1 MDQLFA
7 PPRTPLEQQR
17 MRQAHRAAARALLP
31 PAAQGPE
38 SWGWQGRTLSRRVGD
53 RWLRVVSQL
62 LAKPVSRLWD
72 GAAAAD
78 AALPRAIPRPRLVDV
93 MDWTARGHRYRAEV
107 SELVPWPVL
116 QRGGPVLEHE
126 AGLPDVWWTELRGAL
141 TALAG
146 ISTGRIAVRQDWID
160 RNFPT
165 YLGIPPVQITAWVTG
180 HADLHWG
187 NLSADH
193 LVIFDW
199 ESWGRVPRGY
209 DEGLLHAYSLATT
222 PRTAAR
228 IRKEFAHV
236 LDTTHGRIGELVAL
250 AQLLQVA
257 GRGHHPELRG
267 DLDLR
272 AQHLTRQL
280 AR

>member
-1 MDQLFA
+1 MNQLFA
-7 PPRTPLEQQR
+7 PPRTPAEQQR
-17 MRQAHRAAARALLP
+17 MRQAHQAAARALLL
-31 PAAQGPE
+31 PAAHGPE
-38 SWGWQGRTLSRRVGD
+38 SWGWQGRTLSRRAGS
-53 RWLRVVSQL
+53 RWLRVVSQPQD
-62 LAKPVSRLWD
+62 KPVSRLWD

-78 AALPRAIPRPRLVDV
+78 ATLPRAIPRPRLVDV
-93 MDWTARGHRYRAEV
+93 MDWTAGTHRYRAEV

-126 AGLPDVWWTELRGAL
+126 AGPPDVWWNELRGAL
-141 TALAG
+141 TALTAVC
-146 ISTGRIAVRQDWID
+146 TDRVAVRQAWID

-165 YLGIPPVQITAWVTG
+165 FLGIPPVQITAWVTG

-199 ESWGRVPRGY
+199 ESWGMVPHGY
-209 DEGLLHAYSLATT
+209 DEGLLHAYSLAT

-228 IRKEFAHV
+228 VRQEFAHV
-236 LDTTHGRIGELVAL
+236 LDTPHGRIGELVAL

-257 GRGHHPELRG
+257 DRGHHPELKG
-267 DLDLR
+267 DLELR
-272 AQHLTRQL
+272 AQHLTRHL
-280 AR
+280 VP